1 MIFRKL
7 LGFFEKLEIL
17 VFLLNTPTTFGIFTS
32 APTAICIFTNA
43 PTAIGIFTNAPTA
56 RQPCRIEP

>member
-1 MIFRKL
+1 MIFQKL
-7 LGFFEKLEIL
+7 LAFFEKLDIL
-17 VFLLNTPTTFGIFTS
+17 VFLLNTLTTFGIFTS

-43 PTAIGIFTNAPTA
+43 PTA